1 MFLASL
7 RASSSR
13 LPASATVSMSATA
26 AVSRSMTTSSRVLQ
40 KAPLQASAETPT
52 PQALLDLIGRN
63 APTKL
68 EAHAESWDKL
78 NELWMRSVKLYDV
91 GLTTK
96 ERRYLLWAFSRYSQG
111 SAPSS
116 FIRPPRAP
124 KKFRGWGPKIQ
135 NGVRVKP

>member
-13 LPASATVSMSATA
+13 LPATVSVA
-26 AVSRSMTTSSRVLQ
+26 RSFATSSRVLE
-40 KAPLQASAETPT
+40 KAPLKASTETPT

-111 SAPSS
+111 DTPSS
-116 FIRPPRAP
+116 FIRPPKAP

-135 NGVRVKP
+135 NGVRVKA